1 MFKGEGNLQT
11 EIPEVLR
18 DAEVRLREREAF
30 GQLVNLWRAARIPR
44 VSWKTEKLFGSVVPF
59 RTRHRKRVVL
69 AVLRRRGIKKHLWYV
84 YRC

>member
-1 MFKGEGNLQT
+1 M
-11 EIPEVLR
+11 R
-18 DAEVRLREREAF
+18 DAEVRLGEQEAF

-59 RTRHRKRVVL
+59 RMRHRKRVVL
-69 AVLRRRGIKKHLWYV
+69 AVLRRRGIKQHLWYD